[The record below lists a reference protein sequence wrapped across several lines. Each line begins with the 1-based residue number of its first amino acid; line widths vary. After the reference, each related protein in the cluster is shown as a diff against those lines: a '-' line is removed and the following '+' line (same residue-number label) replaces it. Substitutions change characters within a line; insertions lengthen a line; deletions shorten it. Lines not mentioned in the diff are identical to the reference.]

1 MIRRGGACGGLNA
14 KRQMSIPRGVV
25 FPARV
30 RATSAPM
37 PSPLACHWSL
47 DPAVAYLNHGAFGA
61 CPRVIV
67 ERQAALRAELERGP
81 VDFLWRTLDA
91 RLDEARAEV
100 ARLVRAPEET
110 IAFVQNA
117 TSGVNAVARSLEFA
131 PGDELLT
138 TDHDYNACRN
148 VLTEVAR
155 RGGARVVVA
164 AVPFPLASADEVVA
178 AVLGAVTPRTRL
190 ALLDHVT
197 SPTALVFPLAEIIRE
212 LSARGVPVLVDGAH
226 APGMLELDVP
236 ALGADYYTGNLH
248 KWVCGPRAAGFLYVK
263 AERQEAIQPAVI
275 SHGYNRRRPGRCA
288 LHDRFDW
295 QGTSDVTAW
304 LATADAIRWGETL
317 FADRAAWM
325 RHNRELAIAA
335 RRLLCAEWKVEPPCP
350 ESMLGAMA
358 TIPLPDRW
366 QNLPM
371 TGEHDDPV
379 QRALFHEHR
388 IEAPI
393 IRRAGRRYVR
403 VSAHAYNAPDDYAR
417 LAAALGVS
425 AGRSAG
431 SGSSP
436 RG

>member
-1 MIRRGGACGGLNA
+1 
-14 KRQMSIPRGVV
+14 MS
-25 FPARV
+25 
-30 RATSAPM
+30 
-37 PSPLACHWSL
+37 SPLSRLWSL
-47 DPAVAYLNHGAFGA
+47 DPAVTYLNHGAFGA
-61 CPRVIV
+61 TPRVIV
-67 ERQAALRAELERGP
+67 ERQAELRAELERGP

-91 RLDEARAEV
+91 RLDAARAEV

-117 TSGVNAVARSLEFA
+117 TSGVNAVVRSLEFA

-155 RGGARVVVA
+155 RSGARLVVA
-164 AVPFPLASADEVVA
+164 AVPFPIASAAQVVE

-190 ALLDHVT
+190 ALLDHMT

-212 LSARGVPVLVDGAH
+212 LTARGVPVLVDGAH

-236 ALGADYYTGNLH
+236 GIGADYYTGNLH
-248 KWVCGPRAAGFLYVK
+248 KWVCGPRATGFLYVK
-263 AERQEAIQPAVI
+263 AERQEAIQPAII
-275 SHGYNRRRPGRCA
+275 SHGYNRRRPGRSA

-304 LATADAIRWGETL
+304 LATGDAIRWGDTL

-325 RHNRELAIAA
+325 RHNRELALAA
-335 RRLLCAEWKVEPPCP
+335 RRMLCAEWNVEPPCP

-366 QNLPM
+366 QGLPM
-371 TGEHDDPV
+371 TGERDDPV
-379 QRALFHEHR
+379 QHALFHEHR
-388 IEAPI
+388 IEVPI
-393 IRRAGRRYVR
+393 IRLAGRRYVR
-403 VSAHAYNAPDDYAR
+403 VSAQAYNALDDYAR
-417 LAAALGVS
+417 LAAALK
-425 AGRSAG
+425 
-431 SGSSP
+431 
-436 RG
+436 